1 MVNNRGVPA
10 VGDGDHLAYLALPH
24 LVGRAEL
31 PMRIRASE
39 SLCTFRAAEIIAAL
53 SPLIKKI

>member
-1 MVNNRGVPA
+1 MINNRGVPA

-31 PMRIRASE
+31 PMRIRAPE

-53 SPLIKKI
+53 SP